1 MHVFCKQK
9 NSFEDPKV
17 FSFKYVNIDGV
28 KREINNI
35 NIKRATPK
43 GDIPF
48 KILKSNSNTIAPV
61 LTEYF
66 NQNTKNSTVS
76 NELKHADIFL
86 YIREKAVMASQ
97 ITDQ

>member
-1 MHVFCKQK
+1 M
-9 NSFEDPKV
+9 
-17 FSFKYVNIDGV
+17 
-28 KREINNI
+28 KREVNNI

-43 GDIPF
+43 GDIPV

-97 ITDQ
+97 ITNQ